1 MLYSNNVIN
10 KNGVIM
16 IKKTSLALLML
27 TLAGCASQVEGGY
40 GDRGGAKVGGKV
52 YYSESQ
58 TPNKATASTQQSQPQ
73 KKVVAK
79 KTNDA
84 YYD

>member
-1 MLYSNNVIN
+1 
-10 KNGVIM
+10 M

-27 TLAGCASQVEGGY
+27 TLAGCASQVEGGH
-40 GDRGGAKVGGKV
+40 GDKGDLRVGGKV
-52 YYSESQ
+52 YQSDAQ
-58 TPNKATASTQQSQPQ
+58 TPSKTTSTASTQQTQPQ

-79 KTNDA
+79 KTGDA